1 MGPKKDKAKAADP
14 KGGGEGGDP
23 GENPATLLTN
33 YTKFCKQINITA
45 NAKLVKTFTDE
56 EALEEFMRVR
66 ARARAPPSLFRLF
79 GPPPP
84 RAVLSPEAELSRL
97 LLPSAQSHQIVIDD
111 EFGPLGAGGMRALCT
126 AIMGTGAGM
135 IPFPFKLVN
144 SLRFWRCNIGDDG
157 CASLA
162 ELLRLGGADVAI
174 AYLELFDN
182 NVGARGALALGRSLS
197 CDMNK
202 SLMTLKLDYNSSL
215 GAEGVTALCRGLRTN
230 STLKQLHLPYCGV
243 GPLGGAPLGE
253 MLSYSKLALAVL
265 NLQGNKLGGQG
276 LKMLCPG
283 LKNSASITSLSMADN
298 GIGDSDE
305 DLEALKALAA
315 ALVASQTLTHV
326 DILYNRIGEKGANA
340 LLATFGPEG
349 PPSKVRQLLV
359 DSMLPQQ
366 LFELLCRIEA
376 GGGGKKG
383 KKGKGKKK
391 K

>member
-1 MGPKKDKAKAADP
+1 
-14 KGGGEGGDP
+14 
-23 GENPATLLTN
+23 
-33 YTKFCKQINITA
+33 
-45 NAKLVKTFTDE
+45 
-56 EALEEFMRVR
+56 
-66 ARARAPPSLFRLF
+66 
-79 GPPPP
+79 
-84 RAVLSPEAELSRL
+84 
-97 LLPSAQSHQIVIDD
+97 
-111 EFGPLGAGGMRALCT
+111 
-126 AIMGTGAGM
+126 
-135 IPFPFKLVN
+135 
-144 SLRFWRCNIGDDG
+144 
-157 CASLA
+157 
-162 ELLRLGGADVAI
+162 
-174 AYLELFDN
+174 
-182 NVGARGALALGRSLS
+182 
-197 CDMNK
+197 MNK
-202 SLMTLKLDYNSSL
+202 SLMTLKLNYNSSL

-340 LLATFGPEG
+340 RSDLGPEG
-349 PPSKVRQLLV
+349 LPKVPAVV
-359 DSMLPQQ
+359 DPMLPQQ
-366 LFELLCRIEA
+366 LFELLCRIE

-391 K
+391 RRRARAAGVATAARARAAGAYARSKLWLRN